1 MGSADSEIFICNA
14 AVVAAS
20 ALEGCIADP
29 RPYLAEAAAVAAAA
43 AALEGS
49 AA

>member
-1 MGSADSEIFICNA
+1 MGSVDSEIYICNA

-29 RPYLAEAAAVAAAA
+29 RPYLANHVAHPVGAA
-43 AALEGS
+43 
-49 AA
+49 